1 MVILS
6 LICYIS
12 VLVAFPF
19 NQGARNVQGLAY
31 IYEPG
36 IAIMN
41 KELRTLLDSYPAKV
55 KHTDIVDL
63 VNFEDRLSA
72 VDCLVVN
79 TIDVSGEFVA
89 FIPDNEPPLKD
100 EVFCWIWAIRPDLSR
115 DLLNLDISE
124 DFSILLNA
132 YIDGDMGRFWDHM
145 S

>member
-1 MVILS
+1 M
-6 LICYIS
+6 
-12 VLVAFPF
+12 
-19 NQGARNVQGLAY
+19 QGLAY